1 MPVLQK
7 YDKFHLRLFLR
18 TIRDEMKILLF
29 VSLTMVFLTGSSNAI
44 IDPDENIMGLYFD
57 QEADMPCVDGLDYF
71 DHVTMYL
78 ILTRPTVDAVHG
90 FEAGF
95 DVVGDIIPL
104 SVEIT
109 CPSPCCMNMG
119 TWNNIIVGL
128 VLLPTTDALVLV
140 RFELLY
146 MNEDHAAVQFFLHG
160 TQPSSL
166 DPAYPAILLA
176 DGELMST
183 GISTSEGPTA
193 QINGECS
200 VVETVNYQFEQV
212 KSLFR

>member
-1 MPVLQK
+1 
-7 YDKFHLRLFLR
+7 
-18 TIRDEMKILLF
+18 MKVLLF
-29 VSLTMVFLTGSSNAI
+29 VLLTMFFLTGNTNAI

-78 ILTRPTVDAVHG
+78 ILTRPTVDAIFA

-95 DVVGDIIPL
+95 DVVGYVGPL
-104 SVEIT
+104 SVTIT
-109 CPSPCCMNMG
+109 CPGACCMNMG

-128 VLLPTTDALVLV
+128 GLLPTTEALVLV

-160 TQPSSL
+160 TEPSSL
-166 DPAYPAILLA
+166 DPAYPTILLA
-176 DGELMST
+176 GGELMST

-200 VVETVNYQFEQV
+200 VVETVKYQFEQV
-212 KSLFR
+212 KSLYR